1 MRSLLFELGRTM
13 TVLGFTTSSSWFH
26 GRVMWMIC
34 WCSSP
39 ITVLGVNKERAWRIS
54 VKAAVSVFSAKSS
67 VMKQPGSLGEG
78 KVFRFSSCSK
88 ISVAGKQLSKV
99 RQE

>member
-1 MRSLLFELGRTM
+1 MRSLLYELGSTM
-13 TVLGFTTSSSWFH
+13 TVLGFTTCSSWFH
-26 GRVMWMIC
+26 GRVVWMTEIC

-67 VMKQPGSLGEG
+67 VMKHPGSLGRG
-78 KVFRFSSCSK
+78 KVFRLSSCTK
-88 ISVAGKQLSKV
+88 ISVAGK
-99 RQE
+99 